1 MSQLV
6 KWEQL
11 VKRLSGIAERECA
24 NKGFAIMTITVLVD
38 ASGEPAMWTEPELR
52 RLEPRLG
59 AGVFMDRV
67 LKILTKS
74 TV

>member
-11 VKRLSGIAERECA
+11 TKRLEGIAERECA
-24 NKGFAIMTITVLVD
+24 NKGFAIMTLHILVD
-38 ASGEPAMWTEPELR
+38 ASGQPAFWTEPELQ
-52 RLEPRLG
+52 RLETRVG

-67 LKILTKS
+67 LKLFAKGS
-74 TV
+74 L